1 MIKTLLL
8 TLLLSTINFVVPPEV
23 KVSGAMR
30 NIMMEGDLSAHINL
44 DTLDKTHLY
53 GLGPIADLK
62 GEIMI
67 LDGKAYSS
75 TKEGMH
81 IINQQDKLTKAAML
95 VYSKVLHWKTITINA
110 TINSYNELEKLV
122 QSTAKEN
129 DYDTEVP
136 FTFRIEA
143 KPDTVTYHIINWK
156 NGVRHTME
164 NHMQYA
170 YNGQFIKEDLTLLG
184 FYSTHHQS
192 IFTHHTTFMH
202 VHVMDEKTK
211 TVGHLFNIKLNGL
224 IKIYLPVNE

>member
-1 MIKTLLL
+1 MK
-8 TLLLSTINFVVPPEV
+8 LLLSILFLSAISIITPPVV

-44 DTLDKTHLY
+44 DTVDKTHLY

-67 LDGKAYSS
+67 LDGKVYSS
-75 TKEGMH
+75 TKEGKR
-81 IINQQDKLTKAAML
+81 IIDQQDKVTKAAML
-95 VYSKVLHWKTITINA
+95 VYGKVTHWKTITFNA
-110 TINSYNELEKLV
+110 TINSYNELEKLI
-122 QSTAKEN
+122 QTTAKEN
-129 DYDTEVP
+129 TYDTEVP
-136 FTFRIEA
+136 FTFKIEA
-143 KPDTVTYHIINWK
+143 KSDTVTYHIIDWRK
-156 NGVRHTME
+156 GTHHTME

-170 YNGQFIKEDLTLLG
+170 YNGQFINEDVTLLG

-211 TVGHLFNIKLNGL
+211 TVGHLFNIKLKGV
-224 IKIYLPVNE
+224 IKIYLPFT